1 MNQHLLALLDF
12 HICAFTTFLP
22 PNFPSLLF
30 LICSSLPLWS
40 PPMATAKLTVNV
52 LDVNDNTP
60 RFRPFGVTYF
70 TERILEGATQGTT
83 LISISAVDPDK
94 GANGQITYELLNLS
108 PEGYACLEDHSAGW
122 WPGEV
127 GLWGRWVTWVRFLIP
142 GSAIL

>member
-1 MNQHLLALLDF
+1 MEF
-12 HICAFTTFLP
+12 HAGNFTTP
-22 PNFPSLLF
+22 PSPLLSLLF
-30 LICSSLPLWS
+30 LACPLPFLF
-40 PPMATAKLTVNV
+40 PCGLPTMATAKLTVNV

-108 PEGYACLEDHSAGW
+108 PEGYACLEDQSAG
-122 WPGEV
+122 
-127 GLWGRWVTWVRFLIP
+127 R
-142 GSAIL
+142 